1 MRVTCQHCGKAL
13 SISDDKAPPRPF
25 QLTCPGCQKRF
36 VVAADRV
43 AADRV
48 AAESVAAESD
58 PPAPEMPEPAE
69 ATELPKLR
77 RVDRE
82 LLSTIVPEA
91 FIVDLGQSPL
101 PSLVGDLERLGMEEI
116 RHSTSLEEALE
127 VLADTGAGILVI
139 RLDKA
144 SAPPC
149 QPLEPLEGL
158 SYGER
163 RQIFVVLVADN
174 VKSLDGQVAF
184 FLQVN
189 CLVNS
194 RDAPRFG
201 ALVRRALLHD
211 LRLYRYWP
219 VDSGS

>member
-25 QLTCPGCQKRF
+25 QLTCPGCQQRF

-48 AAESVAAESD
+48 ETESD
-58 PPAPEMPEPAE
+58 PPAAPEAPAPAE
-69 ATELPKLR
+69 SAELPKLR
-77 RVDRE
+77 RADRE
-82 LLSTIVPEA
+82 LLASMVPEA

-101 PSLVGDLERLGMEEI
+101 SSLAGDLERLGMESV
-116 RHSTSLEEALE
+116 RHFTSLEEALE

-139 RLDKA
+139 RMDRA

-149 QPLEPLEGL
+149 EPLEPLESLG
-158 SYGER
+158 YAER
-163 RQIFVVLVADN
+163 RRIFVVLVADN

-201 ALVRRALLHD
+201 NLVRRALLHD
-211 LRLYRYWP
+211 LRLYRHWP
-219 VDSGS
+219 AESGA